1 MDFLDAV
8 VLNGLQQTSFTSLK
22 GMWYQLS
29 EAPLVVSVVVIC
41 CESELV
47 IAISERKF
55 CF

>member
-29 EAPLVVSVVVIC
+29 EAPLVVSFDSHVVVNQN
-41 CESELV
+41 
-47 IAISERKF
+47 
-55 CF
+55 